1 MLYDG
6 DDAQDPST
14 SSSQQQQHRVRKVNR
29 FSPYP
34 PIFVSRSINLD
45 SLHWMEFWQPRRSLV
60 SSPVSSAAERFA
72 AFAFVQSLQSGLHPP
87 RLSL

>member
-1 MLYDG
+1 
-6 DDAQDPST
+6 
-14 SSSQQQQHRVRKVNR
+14 
-29 FSPYP
+29 
-34 PIFVSRSINLD
+34 
-45 SLHWMEFWQPRRSLV
+45 MEFWQPRHSLV